1 MLTPRIHAMNP
12 IFQALAISFLTLS
25 SASVAQQTPER
36 SGEIDPISRTIS
48 ESAELLP
55 SVLQLDPLSG
65 ESERPVV
72 TAMAISPDG
81 TLMAAAG
88 DDHAIRLIAI
98 PEGKIVRV
106 LTGHRDWVQFI
117 EFSPKGN
124 RIASCGNDGLLCIW
138 NLSTSNSAAANLDSV
153 RVEPVRN
160 QLPHALFVLAFNH
173 EDDLFAAGFHNS
185 VYRLDVEC
193 NSLSVYLRSDCRD
206 IRALALSHQHDQ
218 LAFAGRDGILRLAA
232 IPANNMP
239 ANNMPAIGA
248 TSDKAS
254 SDNSRPIN
262 LASQPIHFDRI
273 RGLCYSS
280 DDKSIFSVSEDRRL
294 IQFDV
299 ASRSVVSQLDLS
311 AGKLLAIFPLDNDL
325 IAVSGS
331 DNTIRIINT
340 NDSTVLSKLVGHDG
354 SISVLRRTQ
363 SQLISGSFD
372 TTIRTW
378 NIAHAISKVDNAGR
392 FMHPV
397 AAQFED
403 SSAQESIR

>member
-1 MLTPRIHAMNP
+1 MNP
-12 IFQALAISFLTLS
+12 IFQALAISFSLLF
-25 SASVAQQTPER
+25 SASIAQQAPDR
-36 SGEIDPISRTIS
+36 RGETDPISRTNS
-48 ESAELLP
+48 ETEDLLP
-55 SVLQLDPLSG
+55 PVLHLDPLPN

-88 DDHAIRLIAI
+88 DDHAIRLISI
-98 PEGKIVRV
+98 PEGKIIRV

-124 RIASCGNDGLLCIW
+124 RIASCGNDGLLCLW
-138 NLSTSNSAAANLDSV
+138 NLPSSKIAIATQDNG
-153 RVEPVRN
+153 RMEPVRTRV
-160 QLPHALFVLAFNH
+160 PHALFALAFNS

-185 VYRLDVEC
+185 VYRLDIDR
-193 NSLSVYLRSDCRD
+193 NLLSVHLRSDCRD
-206 IRALALSHQHDQ
+206 IRALVLSNQHDK
-218 LAFAGRDGILRLAA
+218 LAFAGRDGILRLVEL
-232 IPANNMP
+232 PGSK
-239 ANNMPAIGA
+239 MPAIEA
-248 TSDKAS
+248 TSDES
-254 SDNSRPIN
+254 STDVDQPTSY
-262 LASQPIHFDRI
+262 ASQPIHFDRI
-273 RGLCYSS
+273 RGLCFSS

-294 IQFDV
+294 IRFDV
-299 ASRSVVSQLDLS
+299 ASKSVVSQLDLS
-311 AGKLLAIFPLDNDL
+311 AGKLLAITPLGNEL

-340 NDSTVLSKLVGHDG
+340 KDSTVASKLVGHDG

-403 SSAQESIR
+403 SSAQESVR